1 MNQTN
6 LPNSNSIRNLRK
18 KLTETWLNLL
28 QLNGKF
34 CLYGQ
39 LILTNQQ
46 YGVLW

>member
-28 QLNGKF
+28 QLMESFVCTGS
-34 CLYGQ
+34 
-39 LILTNQQ
+39 
-46 YGVLW
+46 